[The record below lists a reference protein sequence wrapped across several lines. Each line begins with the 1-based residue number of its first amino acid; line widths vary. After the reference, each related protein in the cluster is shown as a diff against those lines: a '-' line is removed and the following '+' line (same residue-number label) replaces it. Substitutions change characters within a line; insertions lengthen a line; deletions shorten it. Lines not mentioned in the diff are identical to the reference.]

1 MGTMTYVA
9 FGLAALFL
17 VLFVIASGKAGQ
29 KGIACSMAQ
38 NELKKMKD
46 DDRRQRDII
55 NSMKNSLATMEKDHS
70 ERSRVFM
77 VLLELARTLG
87 GSLEKEKL
95 PMLLIRIAQQLFDC
109 EEAIFFK
116 PGDDGGDLTVAEFI
130 GLDPKLAQEIVVKVG
145 DGYVGHTAGKR
156 VIMTKEDFE
165 NESNLIKQKLENTR
179 DKRINPT
186 LCIPLVQRNNLMA
199 VVSLGRIQRRSKEE
213 RNLMLIFQSLGS
225 MALDNAGLFEK
236 LYTKDKLTGLLN
248 RRYFDERA
256 LAELNRAKRF
266 GHKLSFALMDLD
278 NFKTFLETNGTQAGD
293 RVLARIGQL
302 LNEHVRK
309 IDISCRMDED
319 KFAAALLET
328 EKGQALQFAEKIKK
342 IVDYDNTINDQAF
355 TSQRL
360 TISMAVMTFPDDG
373 MSYEQIFR
381 DAAQKL
387 HEVQTKGGN
396 VIISDIGG
404 GEA

>member
-1 MGTMTYVA
+1 MDMLTYGA
-9 FGLAALFL
+9 LGLAALFV

-29 KGIACSMAQ
+29 KTLACSLAQ
-38 NELKKMKD
+38 NELKQLKE

-55 NSMKNSLATMEKDHS
+55 SSMKNSLATMEKDHS

-116 PGDDGGDLTVAEFI
+116 PADDGGELAVAEYI
-130 GLDPKLAQEIVVKVG
+130 GLDPKIAHEISVKVG
-145 DGYVGHTAGKR
+145 DGYVGHTAAKR
-156 VIMTKEDFE
+156 VIMAKEDFE

-186 LCIPLVQRNNLMA
+186 LCIPLVQRNSVLG
-199 VVSLGRIQRRSKEE
+199 VVSLGKIQRRSKEE
-213 RNLMLIFQSLGS
+213 RNLMLIYQSLGS
-225 MALDNAGLFEK
+225 MALDNASLFEK

-278 NFKTFLETNGTQAGD
+278 NFKTFIESNGNQAGD
-293 RVLARIGQL
+293 RVLSRIGQL

-309 IDISCRMDED
+309 IDISCRLDED

-342 IVDYDNTINDQAF
+342 IVDYDATINDQAF

-381 DAAQKL
+381 DAAQRL
-387 HEVQTKGGN
+387 HEAQTKGGN
-396 VIISDIGG
+396 VIISDTSGG
-404 GEA
+404 AA

>member
-1 MGTMTYVA
+1 MSMLTYGA
-9 FGLAALFL
+9 LGLAVIFI
-17 VLFVIASGKAGQ
+17 VLFIIASGKAGQ
-29 KGIACSMAQ
+29 KTMACNLAQ
-38 NELKKMKD
+38 SELKKLKD

-55 NSMKNSLATMEKDHS
+55 ASMKNSLATMEKDHS

-116 PGDDGGDLTVAEFI
+116 PVDDGGELTVAESI
-130 GLDPKLAQEIVVKVG
+130 GLDQKIAREIVVKVG

-179 DKRINPT
+179 DKRINPV
-186 LCIPLVQRNNLMA
+186 LCIPLVQRNSVLG
-199 VVSLGRIQRRSKEE
+199 VVSLGKIQRRSKEE
-213 RNLMLIFQSLGS
+213 RNLLLIFQSLGS

-256 LAELNRAKRF
+256 MAELNRAKRF

-278 NFKTFLETNGTQAGD
+278 NFRAFIETNGTQAGD
-293 RVLARIGQL
+293 KVLSRIGLL

-319 KFAAALLET
+319 KFAVALLET
-328 EKGQALQFAEKIKK
+328 ERSQALQFAEKIKK
-342 IVDYDNTINDQAF
+342 IIDYDTTINDQAF
-355 TSQRL
+355 ASHRL
-360 TISMAVMTFPDDG
+360 TISLAVMTFPDDG
-373 MSYEQIFR
+373 ISYEQIFA
-381 DAAQKL
+381 DAAKKL
-387 HEVQTKGGN
+387 EEVQAQGGN
-396 VIISDIGG
+396 VIVSHVG
-404 GEA
+404 GENS